1 MVFNGLNPRKHSVIK
16 VLVHSYNYER
26 NRVLVFLTRPL
37 YQDYFCYKSN
47 PMNLLMYVGDE
58 LVESVPLE
66 KEMIS
71 KPGYLGNF
79 KRRLQNKYRE
89 VFPNAPK
96 PEFFVAN
103 PTTHIR
109 PAEMLIRAIPHH

>member
-1 MVFNGLNPRKHSVIK
+1 
-16 VLVHSYNYER
+16 
-26 NRVLVFLTRPL
+26 
-37 YQDYFCYKSN
+37 
-47 PMNLLMYVGDE
+47 MNLLMYVGDD

-96 PEFFVAN
+96 PQFFGKPNN
-103 PTTHIR
+103 PNQSCGYVDQGYSASLTIF
-109 PAEMLIRAIPHH
+109 

>member
-1 MVFNGLNPRKHSVIK
+1 
-16 VLVHSYNYER
+16 
-26 NRVLVFLTRPL
+26 LTRAL
-37 YQDYFCYKSN
+37 VQRYFCFKSN

-89 VFPNAPK
+89 VSPNAPK
-96 PEFFVAN
+96 PQFFVAN

-109 PAEMLIRAIPHH
+109 PAEMLIRALPLC

>member
-1 MVFNGLNPRKHSVIK
+1 
-16 VLVHSYNYER
+16 
-26 NRVLVFLTRPL
+26 
-37 YQDYFCYKSN
+37 
-47 PMNLLMYVGDE
+47 MNLLMYVGDE

-79 KRRLQNKYRE
+79 KCRLQQKYRE

-96 PEFFVAN
+96 PQFYVAN
-103 PTTHIR
+103 PTTQIK
-109 PAEMLIRAIPHH
+109 PADMLIRAIPQL

>member
-1 MVFNGLNPRKHSVIK
+1 MGIFVTNP
-16 VLVHSYNYER
+16 
-26 NRVLVFLTRPL
+26 
-37 YQDYFCYKSN
+37 N
-47 PMNLLMYVGDE
+47 PMNLLMYIGDD

-79 KRRLQNKYRE
+79 KRRLQHKYRE

-96 PEFFVAN
+96 PQFFVAN
-103 PTTHIR
+103 PTTQIS
-109 PAEMLIRAIPHH
+109 PEEMLIRAIPLR